1 MTQEQIITLAQI
13 YNILMTI
20 ETKGNNTIIMANCL
34 EALKQLIMQIQGE
47 KGEKIN
53 GE

>member
-1 MTQEQIITLAQI
+1 MTQEQIITLAQV
-13 YNILMTI
+13 YNILMTV

-34 EALKQLIMQIQGE
+34 EVLKQLIMQIQRE